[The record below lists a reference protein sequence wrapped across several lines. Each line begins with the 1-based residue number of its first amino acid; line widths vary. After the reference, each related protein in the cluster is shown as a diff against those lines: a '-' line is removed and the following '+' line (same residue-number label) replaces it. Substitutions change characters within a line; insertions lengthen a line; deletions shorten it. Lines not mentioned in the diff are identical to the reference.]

1 MKTLIASIVACVTA
15 TVYNAVPGQT
25 DETPNITATGFVI
38 DLDAAEKHRIVAVS
52 RDLEKIGFTMGKTIC
67 VENAGPMNGI
77 WYIRDRMNKRW
88 TKKIDFLVNKKVK
101 YGKWNNVSIRLIN
114 SHNVTIGS

>member
-1 MKTLIASIVACVTA
+1 MKAYIISVVACVTA
-15 TVYNAVPGQT
+15 TVYNAVPEQT
-25 DETPNITATGFVI
+25 DNTPNITATGFVI
-38 DLDAAEKHRIVAVS
+38 DLDNPKKHRIVAVS

-88 TKKIDFLVNKKVK
+88 TNKIDFLVNKKRK
-101 YGKWNNVSIRLIN
+101 YGKWNNVTIKIVN
-114 SHNVTIGS
+114 SHSVTIGS

>member
-1 MKTLIASIVACVTA
+1 MKTFIIVLHTVVA
-15 TVYNAVPGQT
+15 TIYHAVPRQT
-25 DETPNITATGFVI
+25 DDTPDITATGFVI
-38 DLDAAEKHRIVAVS
+38 DLNNPRKHRIVAVS

-88 TKKIDFLVNKKVK
+88 TNKIDFLVNKKRK
-101 YGKWNNVSIRLIN
+101 YGKWNNVTIKIVN
-114 SHNVTIGS
+114 SHSVTIGS